1 MMISADSSRAR
12 NNSLEF
18 VAAPA
23 LAPAEVSVDPALM
36 EQYRKELAAVSSPCS
51 TSEHF
56 PDISLLQAE
65 AVPLPEEDDD
75 L

>member
-1 MMISADSSRAR
+1 MGALSCLRLTKVHPFTILNS
-12 NNSLEF
+12 NPSLEF

-36 EQYRKELAAVSSPCS
+36 AQYEAELK
-51 TSEHF
+51 H
-56 PDISLLQAE
+56 AE
-65 AVPLPEEDDD
+65 TVPLPEEDDD